1 MDEEMDAVVDHAPE
15 RETSEVKQLRNQV
28 EALRRDFSARLNRES
43 DAAIKREREHAIAEL
58 ESERRR
64 IAVSPEPAYERAR
77 KFEDVTRAEMDVIKR
92 FRDEDVRRQQAL
104 PVQHNLPPEV
114 KDWSKRNSWYL
125 ALKKAGSPI
134 ADEAEAIHVA
144 LNAQGVPLKD
154 NLEEVTRR
162 MAQRY
167 PHLVQSSRRPRKQA
181 KQQQGWDA
189 IPAEDRKTAE
199 ESLIRRGIYG
209 KDEATARERYAR
221 AYFNEYGD
229 HSD

>member
-1 MDEEMDAVVDHAPE
+1 MDEETDAVVDHAPE
-15 RETSEVKQLRNQV
+15 RETSEVKLLRSQV
-28 EALRRDFSARLNRES
+28 EALQRDFSARLNRES
-43 DAAIKREREHAIAEL
+43 DAAVKRERERAIDEF

-64 IAVSPEPAYERAR
+64 IAVSPQPAHERAR
-77 KFEDVTRAEMDVIKR
+77 KFEDVTRAEMEVIKR
-92 FRDEDVRRQQAL
+92 FRDEDVRRQQAQ

-162 MAQRY
+162 MAQQY
-167 PHLVQSSRRPRKQA
+167 PHLVESAVRRKNPA
-181 KQQQGWDA
+181 KRQQGWAD

-199 ESLIRRGIYG
+199 ESLIHRGIYG

>member
-162 MAQRY
+162 MAEQY
-167 PHLVQSSRRPRKQA
+167 PHLVEGAAPRKKPTKRQRS
-181 KQQQGWDA
+181 WDD
-189 IPAEDRKTAE
+189 IPAADRTMATQN
-199 ESLIRRGIYG
+199 LIRKGLYG
-209 KDEATARERYAR
+209 HNETEAQDRYAQ
-221 AYFNEYGD
+221 AYWREYGET
-229 HSD
+229 